1 MNGPGLQLKRT
12 ALFVPKYY
20 RLSQNDLNSYKFL
33 IIYYVPKNELRYAA
47 YIHQWLRS
55 KIERQMS
62 NLILNIVNTFT
73 SNKLLPTDL

>member
-33 IIYYVPKNELRYAA
+33 IIYYVRIRKMNSDML
-47 YIHQWLRS
+47 YISQSGLD
-55 KIERQMS
+55 Q
-62 NLILNIVNTFT
+62 
-73 SNKLLPTDL
+73 KLSANVQLDIKHSRRLYVQ